1 MNQKHIMYIM
11 HLEDQKLV
19 RAKKIA
25 RKKLRDANKRA
36 TKLEEKASKLR
47 KRAAAYAQSVQNQ
60 EKNMLKRKAK
70 TQTTTVER
78 RLKKIGL

>member
-1 MNQKHIMYIM
+1 MYIM